1 MSSTDIPGPKIPGNP
16 PGYFPEQPSPSAHRE
31 SVEASS
37 LLRQI
42 DQLLIQSE
50 RYVWLHAISTWLATS
65 LLSLGILAS
74 CDALFRW
81 QDPGMRWLC
90 GTLWLISTLVC
101 GFWWLRRAK
110 RFGALTKPQR
120 RERMC
125 LQIERLFPNARY
137 EVASAIAFAQQLESR
152 GASATST
159 DAAGSSQL
167 KLESIQRCHK
177 LLQELPLQQ
186 CLDRRQPWRQFLL
199 FALLA
204 TTALLTY
211 FLAPNTFSLATQRL
225 LAPWQA
231 LNWPRINQLQ
241 FVDLPQVAPAG
252 EELSVR
258 VIDANDQLPPKVQ
271 LEIQWPN
278 QSNSP
283 DRVRSETLE
292 MKIAS
297 DTAQLSLPG
306 SSLTPDGAQNKLRL
320 RAKGGDDQTMPWQE
334 IILADV
340 PQLRSYTIAIEP
352 PAYSGQAN
360 TEVTAASVRVLAGS
374 RIQIRGEWSSAVQSA
389 TVDGWNVLPTSHV
402 ASSSDNIQ
410 AAPPPI
416 TSSDAVVVNLQNES
430 TRFVLTAS
438 PQNSPL
444 ALSTTASP
452 GVPIYQTTEF
462 SIRWKSLDGIDVV
475 GPKWTIQTIPDR
487 IPTIELVKPLNEQ
500 PVTPNATI
508 PLEAVVADDLGLE
521 DISLHWK
528 WVGSKGTD
536 VAKDSQQEALW
547 PLTDSTP
554 ANAERNTSL
563 SQKIERQWT
572 IPSNGSSE
580 GITGLTLW
588 VAAHDN
594 AGQSAESRPITLR
607 FTTPEQ
613 TLSELAQQ
621 QTDIRNRIEQA
632 IQQQRDAALPVTS
645 GLELLQN
652 NSELQQQDRDAL
664 QSSARNQKNLRSAL
678 TQDRNS
684 VKATLQSIAEQLN
697 ANNLT
702 DSPLAQ
708 ENQQLLDRLIQL
720 DNTALSAAQQSVTRA
735 SQLANDAARRESSQD
750 VTQEL
755 VNQLSDSNSNQ
766 NKIIADLQLML
777 DSLSRTESL
786 RQSQSELMDVARKQ
800 RELHERTEQL
810 QRSALLTP
818 NSPGLTSERTRIE
831 VAQSELARETERIQ
845 QQLRNDSE
853 ALQKSA
859 PQLAENSAKLAED
872 LEAADLSSKMRE
884 ARDAVQTGS
893 FDDALAQQQTVMDAM
908 ASILEQTSQST
919 QPTLGQLEQ
928 ALRGAQEALSN
939 IANQQQTLS
948 DSIADRNNPSEEK
961 RASQITSQAKLRAN
975 TEQLTEQL
983 EDWLGEN
990 SLEDLLQAAEDQ
1002 QTAESALQ
1010 AGKQSEAEQAAQD
1023 AANRLQRTSEMLEDM
1038 KLEIQQE
1045 NIADQLQRLR
1055 PLVDRLYSEESQL
1068 ATNSKDTWA
1077 NIEPEVKDALSNR
1090 QDIPKDKQQAIEQTA
1105 REYAAQQLA
1114 LRQLLARADADFKL
1128 LPAFELVTE
1137 AILADMDQAVAGF
1150 ERSQF
1155 AETALP
1161 AVDAAQRRLKQ
1172 LQDAIAE
1179 SKPQPE
1185 NPPENEEPEQENT
1198 EQAPSQTPSRAPL
1211 ASLKLL
1217 RSLQQDLLQETQE
1230 LAETSQKDEL
1240 TATQQRRLSQL
1251 ADLQQK
1257 LAEQVE
1263 ALANEIGRERD
1274 NN

>member
-1 MSSTDIPGPKIPGNP
+1 
-16 PGYFPEQPSPSAHRE
+16 
-31 SVEASS
+31 
-37 LLRQI
+37 
-42 DQLLIQSE
+42 
-50 RYVWLHAISTWLATS
+50 
-65 LLSLGILAS
+65 
-74 CDALFRW
+74 
-81 QDPGMRWLC
+81 
-90 GTLWLISTLVC
+90 
-101 GFWWLRRAK
+101 
-110 RFGALTKPQR
+110 
-120 RERMC
+120 
-125 LQIERLFPNARY
+125 
-137 EVASAIAFAQQLESR
+137 
-152 GASATST
+152 
-159 DAAGSSQL
+159 
-167 KLESIQRCHK
+167 
-177 LLQELPLQQ
+177 
-186 CLDRRQPWRQFLL
+186 
-199 FALLA
+199 
-204 TTALLTY
+204 
-211 FLAPNTFSLATQRL
+211 
-225 LAPWQA
+225 
-231 LNWPRINQLQ
+231 
-241 FVDLPQVAPAG
+241 
-252 EELSVR
+252 
-258 VIDANDQLPPKVQ
+258 
-271 LEIQWPN
+271 
-278 QSNSP
+278 
-283 DRVRSETLE
+283 
-292 MKIAS
+292 
-297 DTAQLSLPG
+297 
-306 SSLTPDGAQNKLRL
+306 
-320 RAKGGDDQTMPWQE
+320 
-334 IILADV
+334 
-340 PQLRSYTIAIEP
+340 
-352 PAYSGQAN
+352 
-360 TEVTAASVRVLAGS
+360 
-374 RIQIRGEWSSAVQSA
+374 
-389 TVDGWNVLPTSHV
+389 
-402 ASSSDNIQ
+402 
-410 AAPPPI
+410 
-416 TSSDAVVVNLQNES
+416 
-430 TRFVLTAS
+430 
-438 PQNSPL
+438 
-444 ALSTTASP
+444 
-452 GVPIYQTTEF
+452 
-462 SIRWKSLDGIDVV
+462 
-475 GPKWTIQTIPDR
+475 
-487 IPTIELVKPLNEQ
+487 
-500 PVTPNATI
+500 
-508 PLEAVVADDLGLE
+508 
-521 DISLHWK
+521 
-528 WVGSKGTD
+528 
-536 VAKDSQQEALW
+536 
-547 PLTDSTP
+547 
-554 ANAERNTSL
+554 
-563 SQKIERQWT
+563 
-572 IPSNGSSE
+572 
-580 GITGLTLW
+580 
-588 VAAHDN
+588 
-594 AGQSAESRPITLR
+594 
-607 FTTPEQ
+607 
-613 TLSELAQQ
+613 
-621 QTDIRNRIEQA
+621 
-632 IQQQRDAALPVTS
+632 
-645 GLELLQN
+645 
-652 NSELQQQDRDAL
+652 
-664 QSSARNQKNLRSAL
+664 
-678 TQDRNS
+678 
-684 VKATLQSIAEQLN
+684 
-697 ANNLT
+697 
-702 DSPLAQ
+702 
-708 ENQQLLDRLIQL
+708 
-720 DNTALSAAQQSVTRA
+720 
-735 SQLANDAARRESSQD
+735 
-750 VTQEL
+750 
-755 VNQLSDSNSNQ
+755 
-766 NKIIADLQLML
+766 ML

-884 ARDAVQTGS
+884 ARDAVQTSS